1 MQEHTKALYTQGIQ
15 TQIAAAEVLAEPVA
29 QVGGFLTQVVL
40 AGQRIFVCGE
50 GSAHLLAQR
59 FTDRML
65 VGDKF
70 ERPPFPVIGLHHNG
84 CAGNDDK
91 AYARQVSALG
101 GHNDV
106 LLVASNTQD
115 SPQVTSAIEAAL
127 TRGMLIVALTGDDD
141 RAIAGLL
148 GPDDFEIRVPSVEPT
163 RVLEQLL
170 FVIHSLVELVEQSVF
185 PQEVDA

>member
-29 QVGGFLTQVVL
+29 QVGDFLTQVVL
-40 AGQRIFVCGE
+40 SGQRVFVCGE
-50 GSAHLLAQR
+50 GSAQLLAQR
-59 FTDRML
+59 FSDRML
-65 VGDKF
+65 VGEKF
-70 ERPPFPVIGLHHNG
+70 ERPPFPIIGLHSDG
-84 CAGNDDK
+84 CAGNDAK

-101 GHNDV
+101 GQNDV
-106 LLVASNTQD
+106 LVVVSSTQE

-127 TRGMLIVALTGDDD
+127 TRGMLIVALTGDND

-163 RVLEQLL
+163 RILEQLL
-170 FVIHSLVELVEQSVF
+170 FVVHSLVELIEQSVF
-185 PQEVDA
+185 PQEVDV